1 MAGVSRTTL
10 RLALDPVTKP
20 LTFAPPTCQAPT
32 ASCAVSVRNK
42 EEWNADKTDTS
53 VCGDD
58 VLGYDVAHCGCL
70 ADHLRV
76 IGGQLFRTTLTLGRF
91 ASSLSLCLSVSF
103 TLSLFFSLFVCVGGT
118 LGNTVSTQ
126 DVLTSTAPALP
137 ALGDYCLHPRHTLP
151 TGPRTQCP
159 TTQSWFAFHTAAL
172 RTFRLTLAPLSR
184 CTHCHFMVQARAL
197 RVPVLCDDHTLQ
209 GSYLCTTVTC
219 GIGNDSSR
227 GE

>member
-1 MAGVSRTTL
+1 MFSTWQFVSVGDLVRWTSSTVSALGSSSRPSALTSGVWIHMAGVSWTTL

-76 IGGQLFRTTLTLGRF
+76 IGGTVVSHHIDARTF
-91 ASSLSLCLSVSF
+91 CFKSCSLSLCL
-103 TLSLFFSLFVCVGGT
+103 LL
-118 LGNTVSTQ
+118 
-126 DVLTSTAPALP
+126 
-137 ALGDYCLHPRHTLP
+137 
-151 TGPRTQCP
+151 
-159 TTQSWFAFHTAAL
+159 
-172 RTFRLTLAPLSR
+172 
-184 CTHCHFMVQARAL
+184 
-197 RVPVLCDDHTLQ
+197 
-209 GSYLCTTVTC
+209 
-219 GIGNDSSR
+219 
-227 GE
+227 